1 MFGSLYRELI
11 YTLNIDQIY
20 KFIKWKLLLSV
31 KIIILVTGK
40 IQCMN
45 QLFVYMTH
53 IPTHLYH
60 KVETNP
66 PNIDENDGE
75 ACDVKKTKNKQELS
89 TFGQYKVYYEVL
101 RDLEQGGP
109 NLILNDIYILLI
121 SIFFSYS

>member
-1 MFGSLYRELI
+1 M
-11 YTLNIDQIY
+11 
-20 KFIKWKLLLSV
+20 
-31 KIIILVTGK
+31 LVTGK

-75 ACDVKKTKNKQELS
+75 ACDVKKNKKQTRVVDLWPIQS
-89 TFGQYKVYYEVL
+89 VLYEVL
-101 RDLEQGGP
+101 RDLEQGGAQ
-109 NLILNDIYILLI
+109 
-121 SIFFSYS
+121 SYSK

>member
-1 MFGSLYRELI
+1 M
-11 YTLNIDQIY
+11 
-20 KFIKWKLLLSV
+20 
-31 KIIILVTGK
+31 LVTGK

-75 ACDVKKTKNKQELS
+75 ACVVKKQKTNKSCRPLANTKCTTKYS
-89 TFGQYKVYYEVL
+89 VTWSKG
-101 RDLEQGGP
+101 GGP

>member
-1 MFGSLYRELI
+1 M
-11 YTLNIDQIY
+11 
-20 KFIKWKLLLSV
+20 
-31 KIIILVTGK
+31 LVTGK

-75 ACDVKKTKNKQELS
+75 ACDVKKQTRVVDLWPIQS
-89 TFGQYKVYYEVL
+89 VL
-101 RDLEQGGP
+101 RSTP
-109 NLILNDIYILLI
+109 
-121 SIFFSYS
+121 